1 MIFCFI
7 MMKQTNK
14 MFCFNGYLFSP
25 LFKKKPHLS
34 VEAGTEKIYPFSDA
48 I

>member
-1 MIFCFI
+1 MTISFHL
-7 MMKQTNK
+7 
-14 MFCFNGYLFSP
+14 Y
-25 LFKKKPHLS
+25 FKKKPHLS